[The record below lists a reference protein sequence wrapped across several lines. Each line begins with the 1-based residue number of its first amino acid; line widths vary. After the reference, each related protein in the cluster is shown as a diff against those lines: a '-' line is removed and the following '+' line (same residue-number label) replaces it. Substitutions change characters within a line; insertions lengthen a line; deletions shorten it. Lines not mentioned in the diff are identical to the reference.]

1 MIAGAGGL
9 TVRKGDKSKEQ
20 ERDEDET
27 ALGHAAGAQ
36 RRLEPNRAPCS
47 FLGATWFR
55 SLSLSDS

>member
-9 TVRKGDKSKEQ
+9 TVRKGGKSKEQ

-36 RRLEPNRAPCS
+36 RSLEPNRAP
-47 FLGATWFR
+47 
-55 SLSLSDS
+55 